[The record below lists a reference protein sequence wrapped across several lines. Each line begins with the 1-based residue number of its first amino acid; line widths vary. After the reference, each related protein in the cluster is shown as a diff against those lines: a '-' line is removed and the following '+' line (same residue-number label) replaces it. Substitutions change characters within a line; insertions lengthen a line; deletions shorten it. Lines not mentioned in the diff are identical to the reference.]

1 MTPRPV
7 AQRRPLSYNAGHQLL
22 HQTHAASPRND
33 RFLNLTNCA
42 GSVFRS
48 QRRVSGSVKAKP
60 FRSAMNAMLA
70 RLTSLNFPASQ
81 PSPSV
86 SPETGGNPMRSFRR
100 SAWVMLLSSIA
111 VIAALAA
118 IRTSTAQPQKPAEKD
133 QKPAEKGTKAPEQ
146 KELLTVQPAA
156 SQTPPDKSQ
165 QPSTKIL
172 LPQGEVDEKNP
183 VITNTDLITFNVT
196 VTDIYGRFVSGLG
209 KNAFNIF
216 DDKSQQDIT
225 FFSDEDAPVSVGVLF
240 DVSGSMSGEKVRR
253 ARDAL
258 AHFIQTSHDRD
269 EYFLI
274 GFNSRAQLL
283 MDRTRDG
290 NAVLDKLTFV
300 QTKNNTALYDA
311 CYLGVERVQRGTH
324 PKRALLLISDGQDNN
339 SRYTF
344 NELRR
349 VLKESDVVLY
359 AIGILVGRGV
369 GSSLG
374 REVQGTLDEL
384 AGVSGGKAFYPRS
397 SAEMDDIFEQIALE
411 LRHQYSIGYKPPA
424 FNSQWHRLQV
434 KGQPPRRLPR
444 H

>member
-1 MTPRPV
+1 
-7 AQRRPLSYNAGHQLL
+7 
-22 HQTHAASPRND
+22 
-33 RFLNLTNCA
+33 
-42 GSVFRS
+42 
-48 QRRVSGSVKAKP
+48 
-60 FRSAMNAMLA
+60 
-70 RLTSLNFPASQ
+70 
-81 PSPSV
+81 
-86 SPETGGNPMRSFRR
+86 MRSFRR
-100 SAWVMLLSSIA
+100 AALGMLLSSI
-111 VIAALAA
+111 VMVAALVAVQ
-118 IRTSTAQPQKPAEKD
+118 TSIAQQTKPAEKE
-133 QKPAEKGTKAPEQ
+133 QKPADKDSKAPEQ

-156 SQTPPDKSQ
+156 AQTPPAKTQ

-172 LPQGEVDEKNP
+172 LPQGEADDKNP

-196 VTDIYGRFVSGLG
+196 VTDIYGRFVSGLS
-209 KNAFNIF
+209 KNAFAIF
-216 DDKSQQDIT
+216 DDKSQQEIT
-225 FFSDEDAPVSVGVLF
+225 FFSDEDAPVSVGILF

-359 AIGILVGRGV
+359 AIGILGGGDV
-369 GSSLG
+369 GSALG
-374 REVQGTLDEL
+374 MEGQSILDEL

-397 SAEMDDIFEQIALE
+397 GAEMDDIFEQIALE
-411 LRHQYSIGYKPPA
+411 LRHQYSIGYKPA
-424 FNSQWHRLQV
+424 NFISDGKWHKIKVTLR
-434 KGQPPRRLPR
+434 PPRGLPR
-444 H
+444 LFPRYKEGYFAIANPK

>member
-1 MTPRPV
+1 MTS
-7 AQRRPLSYNAGHQLL
+7 RRQ
-22 HQTHAASPRND
+22 AS
-33 RFLNLTNCA
+33 
-42 GSVFRS
+42 S
-48 QRRVSGSVKAKP
+48 
-60 FRSAMNAMLA
+60 
-70 RLTSLNFPASQ
+70 
-81 PSPSV
+81 
-86 SPETGGNPMRSFRR
+86 
-100 SAWVMLLSSIA
+100 
-111 VIAALAA
+111 AALLFSMILVAA
-118 IRTSTAQPQKPAEKD
+118 FAAPRLSTAQQKPESKPSPTPENELLKVQPAPNQTPPSSASPQKAPQKP
-133 QKPAEKGTKAPEQ
+133 P
-146 KELLTVQPAA
+146 
-156 SQTPPDKSQ
+156 
-165 QPSTKIL
+165 TKIE
-172 LPQGEVDEKNP
+172 LPEGEVDERTGI
-183 VITNTDLITFNVT
+183 ITNTDLVSFNVT

-209 KNAFNIF
+209 KNAFSIF
-216 DDKSQQDIT
+216 DDKQQRDIT
-225 FFSDEDAPVSVGVLF
+225 FFSDDDAPVSVGILF

-258 AHFIQTSHDRD
+258 AHFVQTSHDRD

-344 NELRR
+344 GELRR

-359 AIGILVGRGV
+359 AIGILGGSDV

-374 REVQGTLDEL
+374 MEGQGILDEL

-397 SAEMDDIFEQIALE
+397 GAEMDDIFEQIALE
-411 LRHQYSIGYKPPA
+411 LRHQYSIGYKPPG
-424 FNSQWHRLQV
+424 FDGKWHKIKV
-434 KGQPPRRLPR
+434 KVAPPRGLPR
-444 H
+444 LFVRSKEGYFAIANPK